1 MLADVAV
8 WGAALQGRREEIGLS
23 REQLAA
29 RAGVTGET
37 IRRIESGIKTT
48 ATTKRKIDAA
58 LALGPDDDRFSRLER
73 EVAELRRD
81 LAALLGFAERLLAQ
95 QESPPAPSRSGLRST
110 R

>member
-1 MLADVAV
+1 MAI
-8 WGAALQGRREEIGLS
+8 WGAALQERRQAIGLS
-23 REQLAA
+23 REQLAV

-58 LALGPDDDRFSRLER
+58 LAQGPEEDRFSRLER

-81 LAALLGFAERLLAQ
+81 LAAMLAFSERLLAQ